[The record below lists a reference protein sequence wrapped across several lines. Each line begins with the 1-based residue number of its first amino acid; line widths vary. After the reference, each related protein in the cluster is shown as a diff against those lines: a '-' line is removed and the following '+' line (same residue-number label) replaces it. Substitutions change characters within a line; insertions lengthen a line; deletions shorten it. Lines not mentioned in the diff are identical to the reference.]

1 MSLTFKEMY
10 VFTLLKDTP
19 VYTSGGLT
27 LILRY
32 LNLLYNDLNISA
44 IYREIVNYQIKKYGG
59 QLYTNYS
66 SLRRYTKP
74 SNANK
79 R

>member
-1 MSLTFKEMY
+1 MELDFKERY
-10 VFTLLKDTP
+10 IFTVLKDTP
-19 VYTSGGLT
+19 VYTSGGLA

-32 LNLLYNDLNISA
+32 FNLFYKDINITA
-44 IYREIVNYQIKKYGG
+44 IYREIVNYQIKKYGS

-66 SLRRYTKP
+66 SLARYNKP
-74 SNANK
+74 SNAK

>member
-1 MSLTFKEMY
+1 MGLTFKEMY

-44 IYREIVNYQIKKYGG
+44 IYREIINYQIKKYGG
-59 QLYTNYS
+59 QLYTSYS
-66 SLRRYTKP
+66 SLRRYAKP

>member
-1 MSLTFKEMY
+1 MGLTFKEMY

-19 VYTSGGLT
+19 IYTSGGLA

-32 LNLLYNDLNISA
+32 LNLFYKDINISA

-66 SLRRYTKP
+66 SLARYTKP
-74 SNANK
+74 SNAK

>member
-1 MSLTFKEMY
+1 MRLTFKEMY

-32 LNLLYNDLNISA
+32 LNLLYNDLDISA
-44 IYREIVNYQIKKYGG
+44 IYREIVNYQIKKYGC

-66 SLRRYTKP
+66 SLRRYAKP

>member
-1 MSLTFKEMY
+1 MGLTFKEMY

-59 QLYTNYS
+59 QLYSTYN